1 MPLGL
6 AVLLSGGGTTLQ
18 NIIDRIESGA
28 LDAKVHCVIGSQRD
42 AYGLVRAR
50 NHGIPDVAILRKE
63 YPAAAAFREAVWAEV
78 RRYPVDLVV
87 LAGYMC
93 LLDVPR
99 DFVNRIVNV
108 HPALIPAFCGKGM
121 YGHHVHE
128 AVLAYGAKISGATV
142 HFVDTEYDH
151 GPIIVQESVPVLE
164 DDTAD
169 TLAERVQAKEREI
182 YPRAIQW
189 FSEGRIKVEGRR
201 VKIAGGIS

>member
-18 NIIDRIESGA
+18 NIIDRIERGE
-28 LDAKVHCVIGSQRD
+28 LDAKVHCVIASQRD

-50 NHGIPDVAILRKE
+50 NHGIPHTAIVRKDF
-63 YPAAAAFREAVWAEV
+63 PDAAAFRAAVWTEI
-78 RRYPVDLVV
+78 RRYPVGLVV

-93 LLDVPR
+93 LLDVPP
-99 DFVNRIVNV
+99 DFANRIVNV

-128 AVLAYGAKISGATV
+128 AVIAYGAKISGATV
-142 HFVDTEYDH
+142 HFVDAEYDH
-151 GPIIVQESVPVLE
+151 GPIIIQESVPVFD
-164 DDTAD
+164 DDTPD

-189 FSEGRIKVEGRR
+189 FAEGRVTVEGRR
-201 VKIAGGIS
+201 VKIA